1 VRAAVAADHDEPA
14 VDAPERL
21 APEARPMT
29 LDPLARM
36 IGYAAIG
43 YGVLRLLC
51 YLANRRDGIED

>member
-1 VRAAVAADHDEPA
+1 VRATLAADPDGPA
-14 VDAPERL
+14 VDAPQRL
-21 APEARPMT
+21 APEEGEVI
-29 LDPLARM
+29 LDPLART